1 MTSLKDRLRQLQV
14 PAQQAEAPLPEMTL
28 EELGSMEVKF
38 GSTHRGKT
46 FDHLWQHNQD
56 WIKFMVDHYSKSTK
70 EDHRFLLMYIE
81 KKVTHAEKNQEK
93 IPLTR
98 GHTAPTMGI
107 TSGTKG
113 YAKSFAKP
121 KRVPKNM
128 SNPNPVVVNSPS
140 DIEDYEEEDWSE
152 LEMVEP
158 QMDAET
164 KADVQALQARML
176 NLENMLE
183 KVVAHLSQGST
194 QQEPI

>member
-1 MTSLKDRLRQLQV
+1 
-14 PAQQAEAPLPEMTL
+14 
-28 EELGSMEVKF
+28 
-38 GSTHRGKT
+38 
-46 FDHLWQHNQD
+46 
-56 WIKFMVDHYSKSTK
+56 
-70 EDHRFLLMYIE
+70 
-81 KKVTHAEKNQEK
+81 
-93 IPLTR
+93 
-98 GHTAPTMGI
+98 MGI

-121 KRVPKNM
+121 KGVPKKM
-128 SNPNPVVVNSPS
+128 SNPSRVVVNSPS

>member
-1 MTSLKDRLRQLQV
+1 M
-14 PAQQAEAPLPEMTL
+14 
-28 EELGSMEVKF
+28 
-38 GSTHRGKT
+38 
-46 FDHLWQHNQD
+46 
-56 WIKFMVDHYSKSTK
+56 
-70 EDHRFLLMYIE
+70 
-81 KKVTHAEKNQEK
+81 
-93 IPLTR
+93 
-98 GHTAPTMGI
+98 
-107 TSGTKG
+107 
-113 YAKSFAKP
+113 
-121 KRVPKNM
+121 
-128 SNPNPVVVNSPS
+128 NSPS